1 MTARA
6 SRIPRSALLR
16 RLAALDKQILALANT
31 RAELLKAAGAVLTDM
46 AAASEMPQVRGPLPA
61 TAARAILREVRSATE
76 NLVQP
81 LRIAYMGPPSSF
93 THQAAINHFG
103 HGCEFIAK
111 DSIAEVFRAVAK
123 SGAHYGVVPVEN
135 SNEGVVTHT
144 LDMFIDADVQICAE
158 VLLDIHHH
166 LLSRV
171 PLAQVRTVY
180 SHPMGFAQCRRWLAT
195 HVPRARLADVYST
208 AYAAECAARQP
219 HAAAVAGELAAQ
231 MFNLPI
237 RARCIEDYTNNVTRF
252 LVIGTQMPPRA
263 QASKTSLL
271 FSVKDQPGTLYHALK
286 PFKDAGINL
295 MKIESRPSK
304 QKAWEYIF
312 YVDFAGHAQDP
323 AAARALARL
332 ARHCNFVKLLG
343 SYPLTTTTTRPH
355 ASANG

>member
-1 MTARA
+1 MTPRA
-6 SRIPRSALLR
+6 PRAPRAVLLR
-16 RLAALDKQILALANT
+16 RIAALDKQILELANA
-31 RAELLKAAGAVLTDM
+31 RAQLLQSSGAAPADLAAVAELPPRL
-46 AAASEMPQVRGPLPA
+46 PGPLPP
-61 TAARAILREVRSATE
+61 AALRAIHRELRSATE
-76 NLVQP
+76 ALILP

-103 HGCEFIAK
+103 HACEFIAK
-111 DSIAEVFRAVAK
+111 DSIADVFRAVAK
-123 SGAHYGVVPVEN
+123 AETQFGVAPVEN

-171 PLAQVRTVY
+171 PLGQIRTVY

-195 HVPRARLADVYST
+195 HLPRARLADVYST
-208 AYAAECAARQP
+208 AYAAECATRQP
-219 HAAAVAGELAAQ
+219 HSAAVAGQLAAQ
-231 MFNLPI
+231 MFGLAI

-252 LVIGTQMPPRA
+252 LVIGTAMPPRTR
-263 QASKTSLL
+263 ASKTSLL
-271 FSVKDQPGTLYHALK
+271 FSIKDRPGALYHALK

-295 MKIESRPSK
+295 TKIESRPSK

-312 YVDFAGHAQDP
+312 YVDFDGHAEDP

-332 ARHCNFVKLLG
+332 AHHCNFVKLLG
-343 SYPLTTTTTRPH
+343 SYPLTIRPAH
-355 ASANG
+355 PSA